1 MNWSFP
7 EPSFSQSMRRKKL
20 AGSGNEIEQD
30 LIVRQKSNTSEGS
43 NSAAKHENVVSK
55 VPGLKK
61 QARKRRSDSQ
71 LNGREMPVDVSAKY
85 PNKGLA
91 GCWIKAKV
99 MVAAMKMKRQKRRNQ
114 RYKTT
119 YVHNQHLR
127 LQRRLSK
134 HEQSLPP
141 VHKFLSVDLI

>member
-1 MNWSFP
+1 
-7 EPSFSQSMRRKKL
+7 MRRKKL

-61 QARKRRSDSQ
+61 QAKKHRSDSK
-71 LNGREMPVDVSAKY
+71 LNGSDMPADVSAKY

-91 GCWIKAKV
+91 RCWIKAKV
-99 MVAAMKMKRQKRRNQ
+99 MVAAMKMKRQKRRNR
-114 RYKTT
+114 RYKIT
-119 YVHNQHLR
+119 YVHNQHLC
-127 LQRRLSK
+127 L
-134 HEQSLPP
+134 
-141 VHKFLSVDLI
+141 